1 MTKLTGGV
9 GKNASLGNTHD
20 VFVGGIN
27 DGKIGA
33 ENKYGIKGESDS
45 ILIFR

>member
-9 GKNASLGNTHD
+9 GKNASLGNTQD
-20 VFVGGIN
+20 VFVRGTN

-33 ENKYGIKGESDS
+33 ENEYGIKGESDS
-45 ILIFR
+45 LLIFR

>member
-9 GKNASLGNTHD
+9 GKKASLGN
-20 VFVGGIN
+20 VNEVLVVGTN